1 MGELI
6 NSVWAFLVV
15 IAVLVSVHEYGH
27 YWVACRLGVKVLR
40 FSIGFGTPLY
50 RWQAANGTE
59 FVIAAIPLGGYVKML
74 DERETDEPIASADLP
89 MAYNRQSVWSRIAI
103 VLAGPG
109 INFVFAIL
117 LYWVVFMLGIGGV
130 KPWVGEVL
138 SDSPAW
144 HAGISVDDEIVA
156 VADSQTPTWS
166 AVQETLLSHLLDEP
180 EVELTLRNREQQ
192 LRTVILPLTGT
203 EELKPGELL
212 TLIGVRPKTLALP
225 AVLDRVIDQEPAWQS
240 GFLQGDR
247 VVAVSR
253 LEKVGD
259 LCRPPV
265 EIQACQWQPSQE
277 VRNWTHW
284 VNIIRESPGVWLKVN
299 VERDQKEQILWLKP
313 AVKESEG
320 QRIGRIGAAP
330 RVPEN
335 YGDEY
340 RVTVHYGPLLAIPA
354 AMEKTWHQ
362 SVLTL
367 RVIGRMMIG
376 QMPHQNLSG
385 PVSIAQFAGASANL
399 GITQFIAFMAIVS
412 LSLGVLNLLPIPLL
426 DGGHLVFYL
435 VEVVQGKPVPDKIME
450 IGQLIGLAL
459 LVPVMLLA
467 LFNDLMRIYG

>member
-1 MGELI
+1 MGELV
-6 NSVWAFLVV
+6 NSIWAFLVV

-50 RWQAANGTE
+50 RWQGANGTE

-74 DERETDEPIASADLP
+74 DERETEESIAPADLP
-89 MAYNRQSVWSRIAI
+89 RAYNRQSVWARMAI

-130 KPWVGEVL
+130 KPWVGEVQA
-138 SDSPAW
+138 DSPAW
-144 HAGISVDDEIVA
+144 HAGISVDDEIIA
-156 VADSQTPTWS
+156 VANSQTQTWS
-166 AVQETLLSHLLDEP
+166 AVQEMLLSHLLDQP

-192 LRTVILPLTGT
+192 LRTVSLPLQGK
-203 EELKPGELL
+203 EALKPGELL
-212 TLIGVRPKTLALP
+212 SLIGIRPKTLTLP
-225 AVLDRVIDQEPAWQS
+225 AVLERVIEQEPAWQS
-240 GFLQGDR
+240 GFLPGDR
-247 VVAVSR
+247 VLAVSR
-253 LEKVGD
+253 LEKVSD
-259 LCRPPV
+259 LCRPPA
-265 EIQACQWQPSQE
+265 EIQHCHWQPAQTVNSWIQ
-277 VRNWTHW
+277 W
-284 VNIIRESPGVWLKVN
+284 VTIIRESPDVWLQVN
-299 VERDQKEQILWLKP
+299 VERHQQAQVLWLKP
-313 AVKESEG
+313 AVKESDG
-320 QRIGRIGAAP
+320 QRIGRIGAVP
-330 RVPEN
+330 QVPEN

-340 RVTVHYGPLLAIPA
+340 RVTVHYGPLQAIPEA
-354 AMEKTWHQ
+354 IVKTWNQ
-362 SVLTL
+362 SVLTF

-399 GITQFIAFMAIVS
+399 GVTQFIAFMAIVS

-435 VEVVQGKPVPDKIME
+435 VEVVSGKPVPDKIME
-450 IGQLIGLAL
+450 IGQLIGLAV